1 MTMTPERWQRVKT
14 LFDSALELP
23 VDARAGWLAAEVP
36 QDSGM
41 QIEVQ
46 RLLEAHAVE
55 PDRFESAPAV
65 SLRELIRPADAPASR
80 AGSMAGPYRLTSE
93 IGRGGMG
100 MVFEAYR
107 DDDQYQKRV
116 AVKTLFPGHDS
127 ELILR
132 RFRHERQILARLE
145 HPNIAALFDG
155 GITQERQPY
164 FAMELVEGR
173 PITEYCDALGLD
185 VPGRLRLFRQ
195 VASAVRYAHQSLV
208 VHRDLKPGNILV
220 TADGTAKLLD
230 FGIAKVLDRDAE
242 TDDGLT
248 AAEGGS
254 PLTAAYASPEQVNSK
269 PVTTATDI
277 FSLGVVLYQL
287 LAGRHPFNHDRPG
300 VEEVRRR
307 VRELEPVPPSGVQGS
322 CLKRLSRGQQAELD
336 SIVMMALRKEEA
348 RRYSSVEL
356 FSEDI
361 QRYLDGRAVL
371 ARPDSPSYRFGKF
384 LRRNRAAATGAAVAI
399 LVLGAGV
406 LATLWQARVARQERD
421 RARSAAAKA
430 EGVNRFLQNTL
441 GAADPSWYTGGTRP
455 GPETTIGQIVES
467 AGARAEAELAGTPEV
482 LADVLRTVGRANQA
496 LRRGAVAVQQL
507 ERARELHLQ
516 ALGPANPEVGLDE
529 MELGMAE
536 LALGNMVRAESWMRA
551 GLGTFRAAGDTTS
564 DGYGRVIANLGLV
577 LSSAGRPAEAEPLFR
592 AGYEHRRRLDSLS
605 PANAILLGNLA
616 LVLSQQG
623 KLEEAEPVYRAALA
637 EFAKHDREYFEKGY
651 TLGNLAVDFI
661 LRGRPDDALPLVQ
674 DQIAHFTRLL
684 GPGHP
689 VAGYGWVNRARAL
702 HAKGQEGDAAEAA
715 RKAEQ
720 IFLAALPAEHPDL
733 ARTESI
739 LGQILAAQ
747 GNLREGERRL
757 RHALAIR
764 RDKLAAGSPHTA
776 DVEVALGRLLAR
788 TGRTAEAE
796 SLLTSG
802 FRTYRSKLAPGDPR
816 VGEVRR
822 LLDSLPPG

>member
-1 MTMTPERWQRVKT
+1 MTPERWQQVKS

-23 VDARAGWLAAEVP
+23 ADARAGWLAAEVP

-41 QIEVQ
+41 RVEVQ
-46 RLLEAHAVE
+46 RLLEAHAAE
-55 PDRFESAPAV
+55 PDRFESGPAIPL
-65 SLRELIRPADAPASR
+65 SELIPPPDTESSR
-80 AGSMAGPYRLTSE
+80 KGSMAGPYRFIRE

-155 GITQERQPY
+155 GITEERQPY

-173 PITEYCDALGLD
+173 PITEYCDALVLD
-185 VPGRLRLFRQ
+185 VPGRLALFRQ
-195 VASAVRYAHQSLV
+195 VASAVRYAHQNLV

-230 FGIAKVLDRDAE
+230 FGIAKVLDREAGE
-242 TDDGLT
+242 DDGLT

-269 PVTTATDI
+269 PVTTGTDI
-277 FSLGVVLYQL
+277 FSLGVVLYQV

-300 VEEVRRR
+300 VDEVRRR
-307 VRELEPVPPSGVQGS
+307 IRELEPVAPSGVPGS
-322 CLKRLSRGQQAELD
+322 CLRRLSRGQQAELD
-336 SIVMMALRKEEA
+336 GIVLMALRKEA
-348 RRYSSVEL
+348 TRRYSSVEL
-356 FSEDI
+356 FREDI
-361 QRYLDGRAVL
+361 QRYLDGRPVI
-371 ARPDSPSYRFGKF
+371 ARPDSRSYRVGKF
-384 LRRNRAAATGAAVAI
+384 LRRNRAATTGAVVAF
-399 LVLGAGV
+399 LLLGAGV

-421 RARSAAAKA
+421 RAQSAAAKA

-467 AGARAEAELAGTPEV
+467 AGTRAEAELAATPEV

-496 LRRGAVAVQQL
+496 LRRGTVAVQQL
-507 ERARELHLQ
+507 ERARELHLA
-516 ALGPANPEVGLDE
+516 ALGPAHPDVGLDE
-529 MELGMAE
+529 NELGMAE
-536 LALGNMVRAESWMRA
+536 LALGNMQRAEEWLRR
-551 GLGTFRAAGDTTS
+551 GLATFRAAGDTTS
-564 DGYGRVIANLGLV
+564 DGFGRTVSNLGLV
-577 LSSAGRPAEAEPLFR
+577 LSSVGRPAEAEPLFR
-592 AGYEHRRRLDSLS
+592 AGYEHRKRLDSLS
-605 PANAILLGNLA
+605 PANAILLGNLG

-623 KLEEAEPVYRAALA
+623 KLEAAEPVYRAALA
-637 EFAKHDREYFEKGY
+637 EYSRYPREYFEKGY

-661 LRGRPDDALPLVQ
+661 LRGRPDDALPLAHE
-674 DQIAHFTRLL
+674 QIAHFTRLL
-684 GPGHP
+684 GPAHA
-689 VAGYGWVNRARAL
+689 VVGYGWVNLARVL
-702 HAKGQEGDAAEAA
+702 HAKGRETEAAEAA
-715 RKAEQ
+715 RKAEE
-720 IFLAALPAEHPDL
+720 IFLASLPAEHPDL

-739 LGQILAAQ
+739 LGQIVAAQ
-747 GNLREGERRL
+747 GNTREGERRL

-764 RDKLAAGSPHTA
+764 RARLAEGSPHTA
-776 DVEVALGRLLAR
+776 DVEVALGTLLAR
-788 TGRTAEAE
+788 TGRVAEAE
-796 SLLTSG
+796 SLLTRG
-802 FRTYRSKLAPGDPR
+802 YHTYQSILAPTDPR
-816 VGEVRR
+816 VRGTRK
-822 LLDSLPPG
+822 LLDALQ